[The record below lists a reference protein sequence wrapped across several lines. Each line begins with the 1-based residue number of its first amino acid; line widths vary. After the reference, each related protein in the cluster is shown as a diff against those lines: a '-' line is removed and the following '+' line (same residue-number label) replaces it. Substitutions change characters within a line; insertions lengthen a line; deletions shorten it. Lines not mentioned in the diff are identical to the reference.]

1 MNTNLRKIF
10 IISILAL
17 CIIAIN
23 LAVFFQITKKT
34 ENTSKEQEILID
46 TALLTENFDKI
57 FDNQINYQ
65 ENSVNI
71 SKMDATKE
79 LVYTSYISQEELE
92 NSYTLNVNI
101 PSLNINS
108 EVAEQI
114 NEEINSL
121 FYNKAINILAKT
133 EQYTVYN
140 VRYKAYV
147 NDNILSLVISAT
159 LKEGD
164 NPQRE
169 IIKTYNY
176 NLASNSDLN
185 INEILEYRR
194 LSSENVQSK
203 IYDTIKLASENANK
217 YNELGYTKY
226 LRNIN
231 DSMYKIENS
240 KTFFIGEN
248 KALYIL
254 YPYGNLN
261 YTSEIDL
268 LVI

>member
-1 MNTNLRKIF
+1 MNINLRKIF
-10 IISILAL
+10 IISVLAL

-23 LAVFFQITKKT
+23 LAVFFQITKKPD
-34 ENTSKEQEILID
+34 NPDKGQEIVID

-57 FDNQINYQ
+57 FDNKIDYQ
-65 ENSVNI
+65 DNTVNI
-71 SKMDATKE
+71 SKKDNTKE
-79 LVYTSYISQEELE
+79 LVYTSYTNQEESE
-92 NSYTLNVNI
+92 KYYMLNINI
-101 PSLNINS
+101 PSLNINNS
-108 EVAEQI
+108 AAEKI

-121 FYNKAINILAKT
+121 FYKKALDILAKT

-140 VRYKAYV
+140 VEYKSYV

-159 LKEGD
+159 LKEGEK
-164 NPQRE
+164 PQRK

-176 NLASNSDLN
+176 NLTSNSNLN
-185 INEILEYRR
+185 VNEVLEYRR
-194 LSSENVQSK
+194 LSGEYVQNK
-203 IYDTIKLASENANK
+203 IYEIIKLASENSNK

-231 DSMYKIENS
+231 DSMYKIQNL
-240 KTFFIGEN
+240 KVFFIGEN

-268 LVI
+268 VVI